1 MIGTNPKLLYN
12 RRKLGGCITPPPPPP
27 PPKSGQLYLV
37 WSDGE
42 RGDNHQGEG
51 IWWGMQLASSCG
63 STLHYAIHTSW
74 WKRITTILPGHAT
87 RGTYSMW
94 YQHHHGNTAV
104 ILILVWILEHRLT

>member
-12 RRKLGGCITPPPPPP
+12 RRKLGGCITPPNRANSI
-27 PPKSGQLYLV
+27 SGQT
-37 WSDGE
+37 E
-42 RGDNHQGEG
+42 KEETTIHQGEG

-63 STLHYAIHTSW
+63 SMLHYAICTSW
-74 WKRITTILPGHAT
+74 WKCITTILPGHAT